1 MGKIQNPRERSVLK
15 GALAGLLGGIVG
27 TGAKVLAT
35 RICAPQAAQPEI
47 SSLPNQ
53 PELEDAKPWIV
64 GAVAGT
70 VYGAAMEIEPKAGV
84 WGGAGFG
91 LGLRRFAGTALEAS
105 EAEMS
110 VRERTRQSQREWVS
124 YAIFGI
130 VTEAVRR
137 VIRKGL

>member
-1 MGKIQNPRERSVLK
+1 MGKIRNPCERSVFK
-15 GALAGLLGGIVG
+15 GALAGLLGGIAG
-27 TGAKVLAT
+27 TGAKMLAT
-35 RICAPQAAQPEI
+35 RICAPQAGQPEI
-47 SSLPNQ
+47 SSLPNK

-91 LGLRRFAGTALEAS
+91 LGLRRFAGTALDVSKAQVP
-105 EAEMS
+105 
-110 VRERTRQSQREWVS
+110 VRQRTRQLQSEWVS
-124 YAIFGI
+124 YAVFGI

-137 VIRKGL
+137 VVRKGL